1 MTRRWRRQSGA
12 NSSLKGRNSLL
23 AGKIQGNSSILL
35 SEIRISDRKRD
46 EDQRLTDEFP
56 TQPNRE
62 IISPEQGIKSAHQG
76 SPPPD
81 QGNPAVLGDDVILI
95 LIQPII

>member
-46 EDQRLTDEFP
+46 EDQRLTDEIP
-56 TQPNRE
+56 YAA
-62 IISPEQGIKSAHQG
+62 EQGNNFARA
-76 SPPPD
+76 
-81 QGNPAVLGDDVILI
+81 GN
-95 LIQPII
+95 